1 MPELQFTS
9 DWRLVNSADCP
20 PRAWAAAHGSVTVNS
35 MPGSDC
41 RVWVIGC
48 GSLARLYGHAATC
61 GAVQCGRTRRGAPK
75 RRIMLCGLTVD
86 AALFLMMQ
94 AASTAIL
101 MSKDP
106 GPRGMCPGVSENAS
120 TRAVE
125 TCPIPPR
132 HGSDGPALDRP
143 SDGKGVLDQ
152 TIWANVCAFRQQ
164 VADPRDVS
172 ARSNRAPGASR
183 PEGNKTAP
191 PLDDIPVPAP
201 GGPASLSARLCR
213 LRPRTSWHPVSSL
226 TTAPRK
232 LRMACLE

>member
-1 MPELQFTS
+1 
-9 DWRLVNSADCP
+9 
-20 PRAWAAAHGSVTVNS
+20 
-35 MPGSDC
+35 
-41 RVWVIGC
+41 
-48 GSLARLYGHAATC
+48 
-61 GAVQCGRTRRGAPK
+61 
-75 RRIMLCGLTVD
+75 
-86 AALFLMMQ
+86 
-94 AASTAIL
+94 

-201 GGPASLSARLCR
+201 GGPGIPLSPIVPPPPPHKLAPSVVVDDGTPKAADAMSRLAWM
-213 LRPRTSWHPVSSL
+213 PTDKKKPNRTPVQFHGFSAIS
-226 TTAPRK
+226 
-232 LRMACLE
+232 